1 MRTISL
7 KLPDDLDR
15 RLASL
20 AKRQR
25 VSRSEVIRAALEAFR
40 PDEPESFAAAAA
52 DLAGCVTGPKDLS
65 SSARHLA
72 DYGT

>member
-7 KLPDDLDR
+7 KIPDDLDR
-15 RLASL
+15 RLAGL

-25 VSRSEVIRAALEAFR
+25 VSRSHVIRAALEAFR
-40 PDEPESFAAAAA
+40 PEQPESFAAAAA
-52 DLAGCVTGPKDLS
+52 DLAGCASGPKDLS
-65 SSARHLA
+65 TASRHMA